1 MIDSEDEKNWGVNE
15 GVRGGY
21 YDIRECTEQCG
32 DEAR

>member
-1 MIDSEDEKNWGVNE
+1 MIDFEDERNWGVKE
-15 GVRGGY
+15 GVHRRY